1 MKRTLIALGVAA
13 TVALPVAAQAAPTVY
28 GKMNIA
34 IEKFEKDVGGTA
46 DTDNWRLQSY
56 ASRIGVKGEDALT
69 DSLSAVYGIEWE
81 VSADGNSGTDMGQRN
96 RFVGIKSKD
105 LGTLR
110 LGRLDSNLKNAQGK
124 VDLFNDT
131 TMDMGSVV
139 AGETRSNNVISYESP
154 KFADAITFNVQLIPG
169 EQAGVSGTPSDQYNG
184 LADGVSASVAYDK
197 DGLYVA
203 LAHDSEVAGNLNMVS
218 SDVSRRDTTRVA
230 ASYTLADLTL
240 GALYQMSDAVNEVP
254 VAPGTAEQETAWLVS
269 AAYKIDAVT
278 LKGQYVSGKNDA
290 SVEEERTQWTVGAD
304 YGFNSKTKVF
314 TYYGNYQ
321 DDTGAPVLA
330 SEVKVFALGMEHNF

>member
-169 EQAGVSGTPSDQYNG
+169 EQAGVSGTPSGRANSTSRK
-184 LADGVSASVAYDK
+184 SA
-197 DGLYVA
+197 
-203 LAHDSEVAGNLNMVS
+203 
-218 SDVSRRDTTRVA
+218 
-230 ASYTLADLTL
+230 
-240 GALYQMSDAVNEVP
+240 P
-254 VAPGTAEQETAWLVS
+254 WPAPAKHNS
-269 AAYKIDAVT
+269 A
-278 LKGQYVSGKNDA
+278 
-290 SVEEERTQWTVGAD
+290 R
-304 YGFNSKTKVF
+304 
-314 TYYGNYQ
+314 
-321 DDTGAPVLA
+321 
-330 SEVKVFALGMEHNF
+330 